1 MNEDNLT
8 IHQETYDVNSMNDE
22 KRFALLPLSYE
33 NRDRALRGEMILD
46 DKTGN
51 VWVKNRQTGELVSA
65 TQDVKQ
71 HIDDAINARTANI
84 AYAFSNNRNVYRF
97 YFDKNMVKL
106 DASLNLP
113 SEYVYYTIRDT
124 NRQTKYYLNGLTR
137 VTDVATSIYP
147 EVEEGSIASNGL
159 RNNGTYIVE
168 FYNINFE
175 LMTQILFTA
184 KKAPALQVAA
194 NELDKIVD
202 HIVVASNRDI
212 LYIGESIK
220 SVNCRVYAV
229 FKDGSRKD
237 TTDFSN
243 VKLQYAEGTILDG
256 EVTLD
261 VTESK
266 NTLIDL
272 DNIDTSKPGDYTIV
286 ASYYDKLLGDFRY
299 ATKTVTVSENEYE
312 RLLTNGIVIIPRVVA
327 LAGTAKKEIRLQVI
341 GYFEDG
347 SKRDITNEVVISD
360 YNSSRFDVEQFVTV
374 TFRVGHET
382 VSEVHTSFTAYSD
395 PSETPNNYRLV
406 NFNND
411 LGGGYIL
418 NLHESYT
425 PVKACTYYRVRSID
439 DLTEQGYYT
448 VKDTNLLGY
457 PALYVDIAKPLSEG
471 DYVIVEFY
479 SINKALIAS
488 ELFNTAYVEYSNIN
502 SI

>member
-1 MNEDNLT
+1 MSEEIL
-8 IHQETYDVNSMNDE
+8 HQREVLNVETMSDD
-22 KRFALLPLSYE
+22 KRYAFLPLSYE
-33 NRDRALRGEMILD
+33 NRERALRGELILD
-46 DKTGN
+46 DETGN
-51 VWVKNRQTGELVSA
+51 VWVKNRKTGELKSA

-113 SEYVYYTIRDT
+113 SEYMYYTIRDV
-124 NRQTKYYLNGLTR
+124 NRQTKYYLNGLTK
-137 VTDVATSIYP
+137 VDEVATSIYP
-147 EVEEGSIASNGL
+147 EVEDDSLVTNGL

-184 KKAPALQVAA
+184 KKAPALQVAG

-202 HIVVASNRDI
+202 RIVVASNRDI
-212 LYIGESIK
+212 LYVGESIK
-220 SVNCRVYAV
+220 SINCRVYAV
-229 FKDGSRKD
+229 FKDGSKKD
-237 TTDFSN
+237 TTTFSN
-243 VKLQYAEGTILDG
+243 VKLQYAEGNILDG
-256 EVTLD
+256 ELTLD

-272 DNIDTSKPGDYTIV
+272 DQIDTSKPGDYTIV

-299 ATKTVTVSENEYE
+299 ATKTITVSENEYE
-312 RLLTNGIVIIPRVVA
+312 RLLTDGLVVIPRVVA

-347 SKRDITNEVVISD
+347 TNRDITNEVVISD
-360 YNSSRFDVEQFVTV
+360 YNSERFDVEQYITV

-382 VSEVHTSFTAYSD
+382 VSEIHTSFIAYSD
-395 PSETPNNYRLV
+395 PSETPDNYRLV

-425 PVKACTYYRVRSID
+425 PVKACSYYRVRSID
-439 DLTEQGYYT
+439 DLSEQGYYT
-448 VKDTNLLGY
+448 VKDTNLIGY
-457 PALYVDIAKPLSEG
+457 PALYVDIAKPLSDG

-488 ELFNTAYVEYSNIN
+488 ELFNTAYTEYANIN